1 MSKDTEDYNV
11 KWRLHL
17 VSFHQERSLRIP
29 PWGVEGILRASRHR
43 TISIWA
49 LISTLWWIHLVICK
63 YTLLCIVCSAF
74 LISDRGRGWR
84 KTGAT
89 LVLIL
94 VILVFSLIITDHHL
108 QIGIFT
114 DDDHQLIPICKFH
127 FSDALTSML
136 SNVKYLYLQNKMN
149 SDPSSSSLQLSSS
162 SSQLPS

>member
-17 VSFHQERSLRIP
+17 VSFHQGRSLRIP

-43 TISIWA
+43 TIWA
-49 LISTLWWIHLVICK
+49 SERSSLHFGEHICK

-94 VILVFSLIITDHHL
+94 LILVFSLIITDHHL